1 MEDFIQSINVKI
13 KLFILNQGYS
23 QTNWQL
29 FTKGYGSVF
38 VFSFVIKPSPLQLE
52 VPLEPASTLL
62 VVLACTG
69 CKPECSHGPRLP
81 GGCLFNLYS
90 YPQEQRACVVSLILC
105 IACTDLIYKKFF
117 PPKYFDFNLIVT
129 HKHYRHSATVT
140 PTSNP
145 TFRDLQHAILW
156 KSGCL
161 YLFRENIHYQ
171 RFRVNMIFN

>member
-1 MEDFIQSINVKI
+1 MQMNTNFGGLTSNGNECTCSVECQILQCSVRAMEDFIQSINVKI

-105 IACTDLIYKKFF
+105 IACTDLIYK
-117 PPKYFDFNLIVT
+117 
-129 HKHYRHSATVT
+129 
-140 PTSNP
+140 
-145 TFRDLQHAILW
+145 
-156 KSGCL
+156 
-161 YLFRENIHYQ
+161 
-171 RFRVNMIFN
+171 